1 MKFYLSCL
9 FLFCSFFSFA
19 QVKTLSGYVSDANG
33 EPIVGATVFIPKEKK
48 GVTTNSYGFYSLSL
62 TNEIN
67 EIEYSFVGFEKRILT
82 LNVLKDT
89 ILNIRLT
96 SISLAE
102 IEIKDK
108 RSIVND
114 KISTISLPLEQ
125 IKNIP
130 AIGGEVDI
138 LKALSLTPGVSSG
151 TEGSSGLFVRG
162 GTPDQNLIL
171 LDDAVVYNPNHL
183 FGFISVFN
191 PDAIKNV
198 ELIKGGFPA
207 RYGGRLSSVVDI
219 NMKEGSLEKKKTDLG
234 FGLLSSRF
242 TIERPLIKDKL
253 GIMVSARSSY
263 LTLVLLPTWILYQ
276 RSDNAQYINYWMYDV
291 NIKLNYKINKTN
303 QIICSLYSGN
313 DFFRTFDKSYNY
325 DESKSKINW
334 GNTTA
339 TIRHNKELSPK
350 LFWKNILLFSKFQYN
365 FNAFD
370 KKVLEKVNYEYD
382 NLSGLND
389 ITLRTSIDYIPNNK
403 NYFKAGLEG
412 TTFNFVPQFKKFT
425 TNDSLLEGFS
435 NKSVF
440 KAKATAFFVEDEI
453 LLSDIF
459 KANVGFRTTSYNL
472 AHKSYWSYEP
482 RLSIILNIKEWHLKA
497 AYSKMQQN
505 IHLLTNSGIGFQ
517 NDIWVPS
524 TDKVKPQQS
533 EQWAL
538 GLSKYWSLLDLD
550 MSLEAYYKKM
560 SNLID
565 YKEGSNIL
573 KSADDWYKSVE
584 VNGIGTSKGI
594 ELFLHKKTGRL
605 NGFLSYTLAK
615 TDRQFSNINFG
626 EKYAFRY
633 DSRHNFN
640 ITSNFK
646 INLA

>member
-1 MKFYLSCL
+1 
-9 FLFCSFFSFA
+9 
-19 QVKTLSGYVSDANG
+19 
-33 EPIVGATVFIPKEKK
+33 
-48 GVTTNSYGFYSLSL
+48 
-62 TNEIN
+62 
-67 EIEYSFVGFEKRILT
+67 
-82 LNVLKDT
+82 
-89 ILNIRLT
+89 
-96 SISLAE
+96 
-102 IEIKDK
+102 
-108 RSIVND
+108 
-114 KISTISLPLEQ
+114 
-125 IKNIP
+125 
-130 AIGGEVDI
+130 
-138 LKALSLTPGVSSG
+138 
-151 TEGSSGLFVRG
+151 
-162 GTPDQNLIL
+162 
-171 LDDAVVYNPNHL
+171 
-183 FGFISVFN
+183 
-191 PDAIKNV
+191 
-198 ELIKGGFPA
+198 
-207 RYGGRLSSVVDI
+207 
-219 NMKEGSLEKKKTDLG
+219 
-234 FGLLSSRF
+234 
-242 TIERPLIKDKL
+242 
-253 GIMVSARSSY
+253 MVSARSSY

-646 INLA
+646 INKKWDVSGTWVFKSGEPVTLPSYTIEVPKFDSILGTNELPIYTKRNNYRLPTYHRVDISVNKKITTRKNRQRTWSFGAYNLYNRRNVLYIELSNQRIYNAATQKFDYRQSLQAKSLFSIVPFISYSLSW